1 MIDDFAR
8 TQTLDEYQ
16 ANQYFTQ
23 RGTRYILEHPGDVAL
38 TAGLKVFVS
47 LTGYAFHFRLLSIRN
62 LVALSYNPPFIVV
75 GIIGLAILWRRC
87 RGSDVQL
94 LFTVTM
100 AAALAVTTLL
110 LVTGSCGY
118 RYRLGIDDFL
128 LIGAAV
134 VVDRLLGRRR
144 TGGEDSQRQSEK
156 EYVHSGIA

>member
-1 MIDDFAR
+1 MSPSRRAEGVCLVDRLRISLSAP
-8 TQTLDEYQ
+8 
-16 ANQYFTQ
+16 
-23 RGTRYILEHPGDVAL
+23 EHQKPGSAQLQSAIYRRRDHRACD
-38 TAGLKVFVS
+38 
-47 LTGYAFHFRLLSIRN
+47 
-62 LVALSYNPPFIVV
+62 P
-75 GIIGLAILWRRC
+75 LAPLPR
-87 RGSDVQL
+87 SDVQL